1 MNARLTTA
9 GKWLESRLG
18 LVALIR
24 PLVQHPVPANLG
36 WAYVFGSATMTL
48 FALQIVTG
56 VCLAMVYVPA
66 PDQAYES
73 LLELNATTLGGVLRA
88 IHNTSASGMIL
99 MLLIHMSQVFL
110 WGAYKY
116 PREMTWLVG
125 VVLFLLTF
133 GLGFSG
139 QVLRW
144 DQTAYWSVGV
154 GASMA
159 GRVPVLGPYLVDL
172 LVGSPNIGAH
182 TLSRFFSLH
191 VFILPGLLVLFLVLH
206 LYLVLKHGVSAPPVP
221 GKLDNPATYHEEYEK
236 ELAKG
241 QPFFPEAAGKDLI
254 FCGLTLLTVLAVA
267 LWTGPDGP
275 GEPPDPTLIQSNPR
289 PDWYFL
295 PLFALLALSPPEYET
310 FIILVLPVVAIL
322 VLVLLPFVS
331 GSGERAPS
339 RRPVAVLTVL
349 VFFVAYAVLGWLGY
363 KSPWSPVMD
372 AWSSDPVPFHLLEK
386 RTPLELQGAVVLQN
400 KQCRNCHALDG
411 IGGQRG
417 PDLTDVGTRLTRDQ
431 LRDQVTLGG
440 SNMKSGNM
448 PAYGDQLNPAE
459 IEALVSFLTKMR
471 PKGQAPA
478 RTPVTPR

>member
-1 MNARLTTA
+1 MTGRLKSA
-9 GKWLESRLG
+9 GEWLELRLG
-18 LVALIR
+18 LVALIK

-48 FALQIVTG
+48 FAVQIITG
-56 VCLAMVYVPA
+56 ICLAMVYVPA

-73 LLELNATTLGGVLRA
+73 LLELNATSLGHLLRA
-88 IHNTSASGMIL
+88 IHNTSASAMIL
-99 MLLIHMSQVFL
+99 MLLIHMAQVFL

-172 LVGSPNIGAH
+172 LVGGPNVGAH
-182 TLSRFFSLH
+182 TLGRFYSLH
-191 VFILPGLLVLFLVLH
+191 VFLLPGLLIGFLMLH

-221 GKLDNPATYHEEYEK
+221 GKLDNPATYHAEYEK
-236 ELAKG
+236 ELEKG

-254 FCGLTLLTVLAVA
+254 FCGLTLLTVLGVA
-267 LWTGPDGP
+267 IWMGPDGP

-295 PLFALLALSPPEYET
+295 PLFALLALSPPQYET
-310 FIILVLPVVAIL
+310 FLILVLPVVAVGIL
-322 VLVLLPFVS
+322 FLLPFVS
-331 GSGERAPS
+331 GSGERAPT

-349 VFFVAYAVLGWLGY
+349 VLFVGYGVLAWLGY
-363 KSPWSPVMD
+363 KSPWSPVMG
-372 AWSSDPVPFHLLEK
+372 AWSADPVPVRLLEA

-411 IGGQRG
+411 KGGQRG
-417 PDLTDVGTRLTRDQ
+417 PDLTEVGGRLTRDQ

-440 SNMKSGNM
+440 SNMANGNM

-459 IEALVSFLTKMR
+459 IEALVAFLTVMR